1 MQSVNSICVVY
12 VKLYSWYDAFKYSLR
27 LTHTHTHTHTSITDL
42 FMSVL
47 ALVWQLMRAYTLS
60 LLSKLASEDDGK
72 PIVEKEIVAWVNDKV
87 CITNCI

>member
-1 MQSVNSICVVY
+1 MMHLNTHCV
-12 VKLYSWYDAFKYSLR
+12 S
-27 LTHTHTHTHTSITDL
+27 HTHTHTHTSITDL
-42 FMSVL
+42 FMYVL